1 MPTVFIRNEATK
13 EVRRHL
19 DPHPWDGD
27 YIWAD
32 GNYSCDCN
40 RHLFFE
46 RAVGNEPEWNEGGE
60 CGDERYA
67 VRIEDD
73 GGNELY
79 RDDRW

>member
-1 MPTVFIRNEATK
+1 MPIVFIRKEATGEIRK
-13 EVRRHL
+13 HV
-19 DPHPWDGD
+19 DSYPWTGD
-27 YIWAD
+27 YMWAD

-46 RAVGNEPEWNEGGE
+46 RADGAEPNWDDGI
-60 CGDERYA
+60 CGDEAFA

-73 GGNELY
+73 AGGELY